1 MSKLKEEGQRA
12 EGHIFNCVLG
22 TAGHIDH
29 GKSSI
34 VQRLTG
40 IDPDRLPEEKQ
51 RKLTIDL
58 GFAPWHL
65 DDGRTVGIIDVPG
78 HERFIKNMVA
88 GATGIDVVLLVVAAD
103 DGIMPQTREHLEIL
117 RLLGIEK
124 GIVAV
129 TKIDLVD
136 SDFVEVVSLE
146 LEDFLAGT
154 FLEDAP
160 VVPISSITGEGFD
173 KLYEVI
179 LKAFGEIR
187 RRDEDGAFRMPVQRV
202 FSAKGFGTILTGVP
216 VSGQVKVGDVLEI
229 LPHGTTGKVRGIQA
243 YKKKVDEA
251 RAGHST
257 ALNIPDIDWRKV
269 ERGAVLATPKIY
281 SASKLLEVRLKYS
294 DRMIKPLKSRS
305 RIRFHAGT
313 NEILGEIIVLDQHN
327 LEPGGTA
334 LCQIRLDEP
343 IVVIPGDPFVLR
355 RHSPLQLLG
364 GGQILGVSEYRLKA
378 GKEFVIERLR
388 KKEEAVG
395 SLEEQIVLALQ
406 ENRFQSKNL
415 KELAS
420 KVNRRADEIKEM
432 VEELVESEALVE
444 IKGKSSGRFLD
455 ARSFLELRKK
465 ILEVLTRF
473 HKDAHLR
480 VALLK
485 NKLAQQLKI
494 DLNLLNL
501 ASSQEDEIENYND
514 HSLKL
519 KSHAVVL
526 DQKEEKLSQSI
537 IQVFENKPFETP
549 RRNELIAEV
558 LKSVG
563 SASQQKIED
572 LFDWLTES
580 NQIVEL
586 SDKILLLKKH
596 HEAAKKIAVEMIKE
610 SGQLS
615 TADFRGRLETS
626 RKYAIP
632 ILESF
637 DKLGLTKREGDKRV
651 LC

>member
-1 MSKLKEEGQRA
+1 MSKPKVQGQDV
-12 EGHIFNCVLG
+12 ESPIFNCVLG

-51 RKLTIDL
+51 RGLTIDL
-58 GFAPWHL
+58 GFAPWRL
-65 DDGRTVGIIDVPG
+65 EDGRTVGIIDVPG

-88 GATGIDVVLLVVAAD
+88 GSTGIDVVLLVVAAD

-146 LEDFLAGT
+146 LEEFLAGT
-154 FLEDAP
+154 FLENAP
-160 VVPISSITGEGFD
+160 VIPVSSVTGEGFD
-173 KLYEVI
+173 TLYQAI

-187 RRDEDGAFRMPVQRV
+187 GRDEEGAFRMPVQRV

-216 VSGQVKVGDVLEI
+216 ISGTIKVGDVLEI

-269 ERGAVLATPKIY
+269 ERGAVLATPKIF
-281 SASKLLEVRLKYS
+281 SASKLLEIRFRYS
-294 DRMIKPLKSRS
+294 ERMSKPLKSRS

-313 NEILGEIIVLDQHN
+313 SEILGEIIILDQHS
-327 LEPGGTA
+327 LEPGGAA
-334 LCQIRLDEP
+334 LCQVRLDEP

-355 RHSPLQLLG
+355 LHSPLQLLG
-364 GGQILGVSEYRLKA
+364 GGQIVGVSEYRLKA
-378 GKEFVIERLR
+378 GKEFVIERLK

-395 SLEEQIVLALQ
+395 SLDEQLVLALQ

-415 KELAS
+415 KELAA
-420 KVNRRADEIKEM
+420 KVNRRADEI
-432 VEELVESEALVE
+432 EEIVQSLLNAGELVE
-444 IKGKSSGRFLD
+444 IKGKSVSRYLD
-455 ARSFLELRKK
+455 NRSFLELRTK
-465 ILEVLTRF
+465 ILEVLGNF
-473 HKDAHLR
+473 HKNFHLR

-494 DLNLLNL
+494 DVTLLNL
-501 ASSQEDEIENYND
+501 ACSQENEIEEYNEK
-514 HSLKL
+514 SLKL
-519 KSHAVVL
+519 KSHTVAL
-526 DQKEEKLSQSI
+526 DQKEEKLAQNLI
-537 IQVFENKPFETP
+537 DVFEKNPYETP
-549 RRNELIAEV
+549 RRHELIADL
-558 LKSVG
+558 LKNVG
-563 SASQQKIED
+563 STSQQKLED
-572 LFDWLTES
+572 LFDWLVES
-580 NQIVEL
+580 KQILEL
-586 SDKILLLKKH
+586 SDKILILKKH
-596 HEAAKKIAVEMIKE
+596 HDAAQLIAVEMIKE
-610 SGQLS
+610 SGDLS
-615 TADFRGRLETS
+615 TADFRGRLGTS

>member
-1 MSKLKEEGQRA
+1 MSKPKDQGQEA

-117 RLLGIEK
+117 SLLGIEK
-124 GIVAV
+124 GIIAV

-136 SDFVEVVSLE
+136 SDFVEIVSLE
-146 LEDFLAGT
+146 LEEFLAGT

-160 VVPISSITGEGFD
+160 VVPVSSITGEGFD
-173 KLYEVI
+173 KLYEAI
-179 LKAFGEIR
+179 LKAFSEIR

-216 VSGQVKVGDVLEI
+216 ISGQVKVGDVLEI

-281 SASKLLEVRLKYS
+281 SASKLLEVRLQYS
-294 DRMIKPLKSRS
+294 DRLTKPLKSRS

-313 NEILGEIIVLDQHN
+313 NEILGEIIVLDQSN

-355 RHSPLQLLG
+355 LHSPLQLLG

-378 GKEFVIERLR
+378 GKDFVIERLR

-406 ENRFQSKNL
+406 ENRFQSRNL
-415 KELAS
+415 KEIAT
-420 KVNRRADEIKEM
+420 KVNRRADEIKEI
-432 VEELVESEALVE
+432 VGKLVESEALVE
-444 IKGKSSGRFLD
+444 IKGKSSGRYLD
-455 ARSFLELRKK
+455 KRSFLELRKK
-465 ILEVLTRF
+465 ILEVLTQF
-473 HKDAHLR
+473 HKNSHLR

-494 DLNLLNL
+494 DVAVLNL
-501 ASSQEDEIENYND
+501 ASSQEDEIEAYND
-514 HSLKL
+514 NSLKL
-519 KSHAVVL
+519 KSHSVVL

-537 IQVFENKPFETP
+537 VSVFESKPFETP
-549 RRNELIAEV
+549 RRHELIAEV
-558 LKSVG
+558 LKLVG
-563 SASQQKIED
+563 SASQQKLED
-572 LFDWLTES
+572 IFDWLTES
-580 NQIVEL
+580 NQIIEL

-596 HEAAKKIAVEMIKE
+596 HEAAQKIAVEMIKE
-610 SGQLS
+610 AGQLS

-637 DKLGLTKREGDKRV
+637 DKLGLTKRVGDKRV